1 MAQHKSALK
10 RIRSSA
16 RRQKRNAT
24 QESALK
30 TMIKKVRAEKDKT
43 KAEAALKKA
52 VSMLDT
58 LAQKRVIH
66 PNKAANQKSKLT
78 RVVNAIK

>member
-16 RRQKRNAT
+16 RRQKRN
-24 QESALK
+24 ESLHSRMK
-30 TMIKKVRAEKDKT
+30 TMIKKVRSESDKT
-43 KAEAALKKA
+43 KAENTLRQT
-52 VSMLDT
+52 VSLMDK

-66 PNKAANQKSKLT
+66 PNKAANQKAKLT
-78 RVVNAIK
+78 RLVNSLK